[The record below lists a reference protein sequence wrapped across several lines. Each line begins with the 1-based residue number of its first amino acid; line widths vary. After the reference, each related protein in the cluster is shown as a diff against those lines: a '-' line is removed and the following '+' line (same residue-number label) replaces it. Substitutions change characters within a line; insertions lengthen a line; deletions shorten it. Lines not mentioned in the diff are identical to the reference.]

1 MENYWTSNKSINGL
15 RHFVLVNETKEKGNI
30 SFLMVSVLD
39 SEINLK
45 TTYEELIN
53 SGNWH
58 KGWINLSK
66 HQSITEE
73 YVNYK
78 SIYKREGIDEIF
90 INEDSLFNIE
100 TIRLPEIEILL
111 NYEVK
116 TGNPIV
122 AVVMRAPA
130 KIKKGRKG

>member
-1 MENYWTSNKSINGL
+1 MENYWTSNKTINGV

-58 KGWINLSK
+58 KGWINLPK
-66 HQSITEE
+66 IESITEE
-73 YVNYK
+73 YLKYK
-78 SIYKREGIDEIF
+78 SINKGEGIDAIL
-90 INEDSLFNIE
+90 INEDSLFNIS
-100 TIRLPEIEILL
+100 
-111 NYEVK
+111 
-116 TGNPIV
+116 
-122 AVVMRAPA
+122 
-130 KIKKGRKG
+130 

>member
-1 MENYWTSNKSINGL
+1 MEKYWTSNKNINGL
-15 RHFVLVNETKEKGNI
+15 RHFVLVNKIKEKGNI

-53 SGNWH
+53 SGNWQ

-73 YVNYK
+73 YLKYK
-78 SIYKREGIDEIF
+78 SNNKGEGIDEIF
-90 INEDSLFNIE
+90 INEDSLFNIS
-100 TIRLPEIEILL
+100 
-111 NYEVK
+111 
-116 TGNPIV
+116 
-122 AVVMRAPA
+122 
-130 KIKKGRKG
+130 

>member
-1 MENYWTSNKSINGL
+1 MENYWTSNKIINGL

-39 SEINLK
+39 SEINLT

-66 HQSITEE
+66 HQSITAE
-73 YVNYK
+73 YLRYK
-78 SIYKREGIDEIF
+78 SINKGEDMDEIF
-90 INEDSLFNIE
+90 INEDSLFNIS
-100 TIRLPEIEILL
+100 
-111 NYEVK
+111 
-116 TGNPIV
+116 
-122 AVVMRAPA
+122 
-130 KIKKGRKG
+130 